1 MKTRNSMKSLLL
13 VLSLVCSTMLQA
25 QSNYQTKLKELFEVN
40 TTMSGMDL
48 NQQQEA
54 YAKMLQAGGISGEQA
69 KALSA
74 EYFRTQFMND
84 LVTVVTPYYQSVL
97 SEADINNLLSKFNTP
112 EGKTAMAHIG
122 KASAAMSSPEAQA
135 FIQNS
140 LIALLQGQQVSELKP
155 EACGAVYQQKFE
167 EYYIVSN
174 IESSVASTISS
185 LEPMLMAQAKT
196 ESQKMGMRKTLD
208 AVGQFLTKNMKV
220 FSLNAFYPEVTEAD
234 LDFFVGVMKTP
245 AGQNMNK
252 GNAALT
258 NDALNMG
265 QKVVQGFVDWV
276 RKQQ

>member
-1 MKTRNSMKSLLL
+1 MKTKNSMKSLLL

-25 QSNYQTKLKELFEVN
+25 QTSYQSKLKELFEVN

-54 YAKMLQAGGISGEQA
+54 YTKMLQAGGISGEQA
-69 KALSA
+69 KTLSA

-84 LVTVVTPYYQSVL
+84 LVTVLTPYYQSVL
-97 SEADINNLLSKFNTP
+97 SEADINSLLSQFNTP

-135 FIQNS
+135 FMQNS
-140 LIALLQGQQVSELKP
+140 LVALLQGQQVSDLKP
-155 EACGAVYQQKFE
+155 EACSAVYQQKFE
-167 EYYIVSN
+167 EYYVVSN
-174 IESSVASTISS
+174 VESSVASTISS
-185 LEPMLMAQAKT
+185 LEPMLMAQAKS
-196 ESQKMGMRKTLD
+196 ESQKMEMRKMLNV
-208 AVGQFLTKNMKV
+208 VGQFLTKNMKV
-220 FSLNAFYPEVTEAD
+220 FSLNAFYPEVTETD

-258 NDALNMG
+258 KDALNMG
-265 QKVVQGFVDWV
+265 QKLVLGFVGWV
-276 RKQQ
+276 EKQQ